1 MKNDEQPDD
10 LSVSTNLEILNP
22 PFEKVAGN
30 SQIRDQRH
38 LSAEKVVAGKQ
49 QSVKGRIK
57 AIENKDFNTLYR
69 NSSPKVKRESIRIK
83 SPKISSKSTPKK
95 GSKLSDKKL
104 DKKTLRSGHKTP
116 KSTNK
121 TSKIEANYSKVRQLI
136 ANFDKN
142 VDPVSSDKLENKS
155 NDCNELDFL
164 DASNRK
170 GACINAFERLMMTK
184 KGDTLPKTPVR
195 RRIKRLE
202 KGDFSTSGQ
211 KMMDLRNWAR
221 KKP

>member
-1 MKNDEQPDD
+1 M
-10 LSVSTNLEILNP
+10 
-22 PFEKVAGN
+22 
-30 SQIRDQRH
+30 
-38 LSAEKVVAGKQ
+38 
-49 QSVKGRIK
+49 
-57 AIENKDFNTLYR
+57 
-69 NSSPKVKRESIRIK
+69 
-83 SPKISSKSTPKK
+83 
-95 GSKLSDKKL
+95 
-104 DKKTLRSGHKTP
+104 
-116 KSTNK
+116 
-121 TSKIEANYSKVRQLI
+121 
-136 ANFDKN
+136 
-142 VDPVSSDKLENKS
+142 DPVSSDKLENKS
-155 NDCNELDFL
+155 NVCNKLDFL